1 MTFARTER
9 EVFDV
14 EAEIDRQPLS
24 VWPGVVRTVNDRR
37 ISIAIMIWKLHIGI
51 PAKLG
56 SARLA
61 HCWRHPVTA
70 EDPMMV
76 GAATVFVVTDIAR
89 SPAHYPPCSAPR
101 LHSNMDSRHPMCGC
115 VGTRLPCTCVRQAKR
130 AGYPAMAA
138 SACS

>member
-1 MTFARTER
+1 MTVAGAER

-24 VWPGVVRTVNDRR
+24 VRPGVVRTVNDRR

-56 SARLA
+56 SARLVS
-61 HCWRHPVTA
+61 WRHPVTA

-76 GAATVFVVTDIAR
+76 G
-89 SPAHYPPCSAPR
+89 
-101 LHSNMDSRHPMCGC
+101 
-115 VGTRLPCTCVRQAKR
+115 LPQ
-130 AGYPAMAA
+130 Y
-138 SACS
+138 SS